1 MISTKKICWLWL
13 GVALAI
19 TSWLLFS
26 TYATDEIWWTISN
39 GIDQWLTVSLPC
51 SPASV
56 SNGTVN
62 ATTCAITCDPN
73 YTLSNNACTAIVTYT
88 DRGWPPPTPADI
100 CLSGDLSPSRY
111 DGLCTGA
118 ITTWTIWWNSTWIIP
133 KCSIVWSPFT
143 TELNQGYQYACNL
156 GITSAQR
163 IQEANMEGT
172 LLRAHMAKMMVNYA
186 IKVLGMQAN
195 TGALCEFDDV
205 ADQSTELKLY
215 IKLSC
220 QLGLMGQNIS
230 SFRPNEEVTRAQFG
244 TLLSRALYGTQYEWW
259 VPYYVNHLNALK
271 LAGIMNNI
279 SDPELMKEIR
289 GYVMLMLMRADK

>member
-1 MISTKKICWLWL
+1 
-13 GVALAI
+13 
-19 TSWLLFS
+19 
-26 TYATDEIWWTISN
+26 
-39 GIDQWLTVSLPC
+39 
-51 SPASV
+51 
-56 SNGTVN
+56 
-62 ATTCAITCDPN
+62 
-73 YTLSNNACTAIVTYT
+73 
-88 DRGWPPPTPADI
+88 
-100 CLSGDLSPSRY
+100 
-111 DGLCTGA
+111 
-118 ITTWTIWWNSTWIIP
+118 
-133 KCSIVWSPFT
+133 
-143 TELNQGYQYACNL
+143 
-156 GITSAQR
+156 
-163 IQEANMEGT
+163 
-172 LLRAHMAKMMVNYA
+172 MVNYA